1 MGQGRVGGGVCSS
14 MEPLRGLVLMAGLG
28 EDRRAPAW
36 GLDLVLWA
44 SKTKA
49 TGWLERGGGDT
60 GFCFLVPG
68 VGGEDVVGR
77 GSLQGTTLL
86 LSRRKCHLQ

>member
-1 MGQGRVGGGVCSS
+1 
-14 MEPLRGLVLMAGLG
+14 MEPLGGLVLTAGKTGEHQPRGRTFCGLPRPRPLG
-28 EDRRAPAW
+28 GRKEEEE
-36 GLDLVLWA
+36 GIQ
-44 SKTKA
+44 
-49 TGWLERGGGDT
+49 

>member
-1 MGQGRVGGGVCSS
+1 

-49 TGWLERGGGDT
+49 TGWPERGGGGDM
-60 GFCFLVPG
+60 GFCFWYLGWGEKTWWKEVVCRGQRFCSAGENVIYSDG
-68 VGGEDVVGR
+68 V
-77 GSLQGTTLL
+77 TAT
-86 LSRRKCHLQ
+86 